1 MKRLTQAE
9 TKKELRETGIERSGA
24 SWVVYADP
32 WKRVRYD
39 FHRHSK
45 HQLLYAF
52 SGTLYL
58 ETKEGFW
65 ILPPERAAWIPAG
78 TKHATTLN
86 NATCY
91 SVSFDPR
98 WMRTAG
104 KEVKIMAVTPL
115 LREMISYAAEWK
127 VKSGRRSDFT
137 EKFFGVMARLC
148 EEGKE
153 MPYRLPRATTEA
165 IARVVE
171 WVVGNPAEA
180 DLAGAARVAKM
191 SVRTFRRRFPE
202 EMKMSWREYLHVVRM
217 LKGMELLGTEMNVTE
232 VALAVG
238 FDSVS
243 AFSKG
248 FAAFTS
254 ENPLEYKKRV
264 CGKMK
269 NMSE

>member
-1 MKRLTQAE
+1 MKRLTKVE
-9 TKKELRETGIERSGA
+9 TKKALRGTGIERSGA

-58 ETKEGFW
+58 ETEEGFW

-86 NATCY
+86 NAMCY
-91 SVSFDPR
+91 SVSFDPK
-98 WMRTAG
+98 WMRG
-104 KEVKIMAVTPL
+104 LGEEVQIMAVTPL

-127 VKSGRRSDFT
+127 VKSGRRNDFA
-137 EKFFGVMARLC
+137 EKFFGVMAKLC
-148 EEGKE
+148 EEAKQ
-153 MPYRLPRATTEA
+153 MAYRLPRAKTEMM
-165 IARVVE
+165 RHVVE
-171 WVVGNPAEA
+171 WVAGNPAEA
-180 DLAGAARVAKM
+180 ELAGAARVAKM

-202 EMKMSWREYLHVVRM
+202 EMKMGWREYLHVVRM

-238 FDSVS
+238 FESVS

-248 FAAFTS
+248 FVAFTS
-254 ENPLEYKKRV
+254 ENPLEYKRRV
-264 CGKMK
+264 CGRTG
-269 NMSE
+269 SS